1 MQNDS
6 FSDIGKVEAI
16 RLLFEP
22 SGFSLAAP
30 IFEPANG
37 SAVRLASRF
46 FQEGLDFDLT
56 YFPLRHLGYKAVV
69 AVTGELFA
77 ALAHPRTLSV
87 RLGLS
92 AKFSF
97 ASVQELWEGMVSA
110 AKEYAYVSLDLDLLP
125 CANGLS
131 ISVSALGE
139 SLLLTRKRQ
148 PKPKSMDLLCVSGS
162 LGAAFLGLQVL
173 EREKKRFVSGSPQPA
188 DPSSRSE
195 APGNSRPD
203 HPDAAGSRPDHPNMA
218 GFHPDRPDHTDTA
231 GSRPDRPDTA
241 GSQPDSPAVFQPD
254 LEKYKMLVG
263 SYLKPELSASV
274 LRHLEDAEVYPS
286 LGTLVTH
293 GLSDAVKRLA
303 SVSGLG
309 AKIYADKIPFEG
321 NTFALGKEL
330 DIDPISAAMNGGD
343 DFRLLFAIP
352 ILRSEQFR
360 RDFQTFDIIGHLAR
374 PEAGTVLVT
383 PDGAELPLCAQGWPE
398 AD

>member
-6 FSDIGKVEAI
+6 FSNMGKVEAI

-37 SAVRLASRF
+37 SAVRQASHF

-97 ASVQELWEGMVSA
+97 ASVRELWEGMVSA

-173 EREKKRFVSGSPQPA
+173 EREKKRFVSGTPRPA
-188 DPSSRSE
+188 DPSSRAD

-203 HPDAAGSRPDHPNMA
+203 RPDMA
-218 GFHPDRPDHTDTA
+218 GFHPDHPDNDGSRPDHTDTA
-231 GSRPDRPDTA
+231 GSQP
-241 GSQPDSPAVFQPD
+241 GSPVVFQPD

-293 GLSDAVKRLA
+293 GLSDAVKQLA

-330 DIDPISAAMNGGD
+330 NIDPISAAMNGGD

-352 ILRSEQFR
+352 ILRTEQFR

-383 PDGAELPLCAQGWPE
+383 PDGTELPLRAQGWPE